1 MNQIIES
8 LYARKSVRAFT
19 EQEIPEE
26 IVQVILEAS
35 TQAPTAGNQQLY
47 TILRI
52 TDPVK
57 KHRLSISCDNQPFI
71 EKAKLVLVYCADCLK
86 WYKEILMIRKRFVF
100 NGRVQGVGF
109 RYLTRRAADL
119 IGVTGWVRNE
129 RDGSVTLEI
138 QGTEEQVDGVM
149 LALKHM
155 IIKRGRYVRIESID
169 EKDVPPVADETGFRT
184 RF

>member
-1 MNQIIES
+1 
-8 LYARKSVRAFT
+8 
-19 EQEIPEE
+19 
-26 IVQVILEAS
+26 
-35 TQAPTAGNQQLY
+35 
-47 TILRI
+47 
-52 TDPVK
+52 
-57 KHRLSISCDNQPFI
+57 
-71 EKAKLVLVYCADCLK
+71 
-86 WYKEILMIRKRFVF
+86 MIRKRFVF

-129 RDGSVTLEI
+129 ADGSVTLEI

-155 IIKRGRYVRIESID
+155 IIKRGRYVRIQSID
-169 EKDVPPVADETGFRT
+169 EEEVPLVADETGFKT

>member
-1 MNQIIES
+1 
-8 LYARKSVRAFT
+8 
-19 EQEIPEE
+19 
-26 IVQVILEAS
+26 
-35 TQAPTAGNQQLY
+35 
-47 TILRI
+47 
-52 TDPVK
+52 
-57 KHRLSISCDNQPFI
+57 
-71 EKAKLVLVYCADCLK
+71 
-86 WYKEILMIRKRFVF
+86 MIRKRFVF

-169 EKDVPPVADETGFRT
+169 EEEVPIVADETRFKT

>member
-1 MNQIIES
+1 
-8 LYARKSVRAFT
+8 
-19 EQEIPEE
+19 
-26 IVQVILEAS
+26 
-35 TQAPTAGNQQLY
+35 
-47 TILRI
+47 
-52 TDPVK
+52 
-57 KHRLSISCDNQPFI
+57 
-71 EKAKLVLVYCADCLK
+71 
-86 WYKEILMIRKRFVF
+86 MIRKRFVVI
-100 NGRVQGVGF
+100 GRVQGVGF

-169 EKDVPPVADETGFRT
+169 EEEVPLVADETGFKT

>member
-1 MNQIIES
+1 
-8 LYARKSVRAFT
+8 
-19 EQEIPEE
+19 
-26 IVQVILEAS
+26 
-35 TQAPTAGNQQLY
+35 
-47 TILRI
+47 
-52 TDPVK
+52 
-57 KHRLSISCDNQPFI
+57 
-71 EKAKLVLVYCADCLK
+71 
-86 WYKEILMIRKRFVF
+86 MIRKRFVF

-169 EKDVPPVADETGFRT
+169 EEGVPTVAEEIGFRT

>member
-1 MNQIIES
+1 
-8 LYARKSVRAFT
+8 
-19 EQEIPEE
+19 
-26 IVQVILEAS
+26 
-35 TQAPTAGNQQLY
+35 
-47 TILRI
+47 
-52 TDPVK
+52 
-57 KHRLSISCDNQPFI
+57 
-71 EKAKLVLVYCADCLK
+71 
-86 WYKEILMIRKRFVF
+86 MIRKRFVF

-155 IIKRGRYVRIESID
+155 IIKRGRYVRIESI
-169 EKDVPPVADETGFRT
+169 EEEEVPLVADETGFKT

>member
-1 MNQIIES
+1 
-8 LYARKSVRAFT
+8 
-19 EQEIPEE
+19 
-26 IVQVILEAS
+26 
-35 TQAPTAGNQQLY
+35 
-47 TILRI
+47 
-52 TDPVK
+52 
-57 KHRLSISCDNQPFI
+57 
-71 EKAKLVLVYCADCLK
+71 
-86 WYKEILMIRKRFVF
+86 MIRKRFVF

-169 EKDVPPVADETGFRT
+169 EEEVPPVADETGFKT

>member
-1 MNQIIES
+1 
-8 LYARKSVRAFT
+8 
-19 EQEIPEE
+19 
-26 IVQVILEAS
+26 
-35 TQAPTAGNQQLY
+35 
-47 TILRI
+47 
-52 TDPVK
+52 
-57 KHRLSISCDNQPFI
+57 
-71 EKAKLVLVYCADCLK
+71 
-86 WYKEILMIRKRFVF
+86 MIRKRFVF
-100 NGRVQGVGF
+100 IGRVQGVGF
-109 RYLTRRAADL
+109 RYLTRRAANL

-169 EKDVPPVADETGFRT
+169 EEEVPIVADETGFKT

>member
-1 MNQIIES
+1 
-8 LYARKSVRAFT
+8 
-19 EQEIPEE
+19 
-26 IVQVILEAS
+26 
-35 TQAPTAGNQQLY
+35 
-47 TILRI
+47 
-52 TDPVK
+52 
-57 KHRLSISCDNQPFI
+57 
-71 EKAKLVLVYCADCLK
+71 
-86 WYKEILMIRKRFVF
+86 MIRKRFVF

-169 EKDVPPVADETGFRT
+169 EEEVPLVVDETGFKT

>member
-1 MNQIIES
+1 
-8 LYARKSVRAFT
+8 
-19 EQEIPEE
+19 
-26 IVQVILEAS
+26 
-35 TQAPTAGNQQLY
+35 
-47 TILRI
+47 
-52 TDPVK
+52 
-57 KHRLSISCDNQPFI
+57 
-71 EKAKLVLVYCADCLK
+71 
-86 WYKEILMIRKRFVF
+86 MIRKRFVF

-169 EKDVPPVADETGFRT
+169 EEEVPLVADETGFKT
-184 RF
+184 GS

>member
-1 MNQIIES
+1 
-8 LYARKSVRAFT
+8 
-19 EQEIPEE
+19 
-26 IVQVILEAS
+26 
-35 TQAPTAGNQQLY
+35 
-47 TILRI
+47 
-52 TDPVK
+52 
-57 KHRLSISCDNQPFI
+57 
-71 EKAKLVLVYCADCLK
+71 
-86 WYKEILMIRKRFVF
+86 MIRKRFVF

-129 RDGSVTLEI
+129 ADGSVTLEI
-138 QGTEEQVDGVM
+138 QGTEDQVDGVM

-169 EKDVPPVADETGFRT
+169 EEEVPLVADETGFRT

>member
-1 MNQIIES
+1 
-8 LYARKSVRAFT
+8 
-19 EQEIPEE
+19 
-26 IVQVILEAS
+26 
-35 TQAPTAGNQQLY
+35 
-47 TILRI
+47 
-52 TDPVK
+52 
-57 KHRLSISCDNQPFI
+57 
-71 EKAKLVLVYCADCLK
+71 
-86 WYKEILMIRKRFVF
+86 MIRKRFVF

-155 IIKRGRYVRIESID
+155 IIKRGRYVRIENID
-169 EKDVPPVADETGFRT
+169 EEEVPIVADETGFKT

>member
-1 MNQIIES
+1 
-8 LYARKSVRAFT
+8 
-19 EQEIPEE
+19 
-26 IVQVILEAS
+26 
-35 TQAPTAGNQQLY
+35 
-47 TILRI
+47 
-52 TDPVK
+52 
-57 KHRLSISCDNQPFI
+57 
-71 EKAKLVLVYCADCLK
+71 
-86 WYKEILMIRKRFVF
+86 MIRKRFVF

-129 RDGSVTLEI
+129 ADGSVTLEI

-155 IIKRGRYVRIESID
+155 IIKRGRYVKIESID
-169 EKDVPPVADETGFRT
+169 EEEVPIVADETGFKT

>member
-1 MNQIIES
+1 
-8 LYARKSVRAFT
+8 
-19 EQEIPEE
+19 
-26 IVQVILEAS
+26 
-35 TQAPTAGNQQLY
+35 
-47 TILRI
+47 
-52 TDPVK
+52 
-57 KHRLSISCDNQPFI
+57 
-71 EKAKLVLVYCADCLK
+71 
-86 WYKEILMIRKRFVF
+86 MIRKRFVF

-119 IGVTGWVRNE
+119 IGVIGWVRNE
-129 RDGSVTLEI
+129 RDGSVILEI

-169 EKDVPPVADETGFRT
+169 EEEVPLVADETGFKT

>member
-1 MNQIIES
+1 
-8 LYARKSVRAFT
+8 
-19 EQEIPEE
+19 
-26 IVQVILEAS
+26 
-35 TQAPTAGNQQLY
+35 
-47 TILRI
+47 
-52 TDPVK
+52 
-57 KHRLSISCDNQPFI
+57 
-71 EKAKLVLVYCADCLK
+71 
-86 WYKEILMIRKRFVF
+86 MIRKRFVF

-169 EKDVPPVADETGFRT
+169 EEEVPLVADETGFKT

>member
-1 MNQIIES
+1 
-8 LYARKSVRAFT
+8 
-19 EQEIPEE
+19 
-26 IVQVILEAS
+26 
-35 TQAPTAGNQQLY
+35 
-47 TILRI
+47 
-52 TDPVK
+52 
-57 KHRLSISCDNQPFI
+57 
-71 EKAKLVLVYCADCLK
+71 
-86 WYKEILMIRKRFVF
+86 MIRKRFVF

-109 RYLTRRAADL
+109 RYLTRRAAGL

-169 EKDVPPVADETGFRT
+169 EEEVPLVADETGFRT

>member
-1 MNQIIES
+1 
-8 LYARKSVRAFT
+8 
-19 EQEIPEE
+19 
-26 IVQVILEAS
+26 
-35 TQAPTAGNQQLY
+35 
-47 TILRI
+47 
-52 TDPVK
+52 
-57 KHRLSISCDNQPFI
+57 
-71 EKAKLVLVYCADCLK
+71 
-86 WYKEILMIRKRFVF
+86 MIRKRFVF

-119 IGVTGWVRNE
+119 IGVTGWVRTE

-169 EKDVPPVADETGFRT
+169 EEEVPLVADETGFKT